1 MDLRKALIALRR
13 MWWVVVIGALL
24 GGLAGAAVGL
34 LMTPRYTTQ
43 TQFFVS
49 TTDSGSTSEV
59 FQGSQFAQQ
68 RVASYAGLLEG
79 EELSAR
85 VIDDL
90 GLDQSTASL
99 QDAIEVSPV
108 PETVLI
114 DVSVTDT
121 SPERARAVVDS
132 LSREFLDMVAELE
145 TPVGG
150 TDSAVRVTVTD
161 RPDLPTEASS
171 PDLPRTLAAGVLG
184 GLVLGALV
192 AVARDL
198 ADRSVTSAEEA
209 AALTGAPVVGVV
221 VRDPVLG
228 SRSAEGGEVRSEQ
241 AAEGYRQVRANLQ
254 FLDVDEPPK
263 VVMVSSA
270 VPAEGKTT
278 AVVNL
283 GLALARAGHRV
294 TVVEADLR
302 KPRVVEYLGLV
313 DGVGLTN
320 LLTGSAGIEDV
331 VQQHMTDGLSVI
343 GAGPVPP
350 NPGELLASSSM
361 RAVLEKL
368 RADNDFVLVDAPP
381 LLPVADAIGLAAHTD
396 GTLLSVRYGATP
408 RQQVAAAAGR
418 LERVGARTLGVLL
431 NLVPPRAE
439 LASEHG
445 YGHAYGYA
453 VESPG

>member
-1 MDLRKALIALRR
+1 MDLRKALAALRR
-13 MWWVVVIGALL
+13 MWWVVVVGALL

-34 LMTPRYTTQ
+34 LATPRYTTQ

-49 TTDSGSTSEV
+49 TADSASTSEA
-59 FQGSQFAQQ
+59 FAGSQFAQQ

-79 EELSAR
+79 EELAAR

-90 GLDQSTASL
+90 GLDRTTASL
-99 QDAIEVSPV
+99 QDAVEVSPV

-114 DVSVTDT
+114 DVSVTDP
-121 SPERARAVVDS
+121 SPERARALAAS
-132 LSREFLDMVAELE
+132 LSSEFLDLVAELE

-150 TDSAVRVTVTD
+150 TASAVRVTVTD

-171 PDLPRTLAAGVLG
+171 PDVLRTVAAGVLG

-192 AVARDL
+192 ALARDL
-198 ADRSVTSAEEA
+198 ADRSVTTAEEA
-209 AALTGAPVVGVV
+209 SALTGAPVVGVV
-221 VRDPVLG
+221 VRDPALG
-228 SRSAEGGEVRSEQ
+228 SRSGRGGEVRSDH

-254 FLDVDEPPK
+254 FLDVDQPPK

-294 TVVEADLR
+294 TLVEADLR
-302 KPRVVEYLGLV
+302 KPRVIDYLGLV

-320 LLTGSAGIEDV
+320 VLTGSAGLEDV
-331 VQQHMTDGLSVI
+331 VQQHATEGLSVI

-361 RAVLEKL
+361 RVVLEKL
-368 RADNDFVLVDAPP
+368 RADNDFVLVDAAP

-396 GTLLSVRYGATP
+396 GALLSVRYGVT
-408 RQQVAAAAGR
+408 RREQVAAAAAR
-418 LERVGARTLGVLL
+418 LERVGARTLGVVL
-431 NLVPPRAE
+431 NLVPPKAE

-445 YGHAYGYA
+445 YGYGYA
-453 VESPG
+453 AETRA

>member
-1 MDLRKALIALRR
+1 VDLRKALAALRR
-13 MWWVVVIGALL
+13 MWWAVVAGAVL
-24 GGLAGAAVGL
+24 GGLAGAALGL
-34 LMTPRYTTQ
+34 LATPRYTTQ

-49 TTDSGSTSEV
+49 TADSVSTSEV

-79 EELSAR
+79 EELAAR
-85 VIDDL
+85 VVDDL
-90 GLDQSTASL
+90 GLERSTASL
-99 QDAIEVSPV
+99 QDAISVMPV

-121 SPERARAVVDS
+121 SPARAQAIADA
-132 LSREFLDMVAELE
+132 LSSEFLDLVAELE

-161 RPDLPTEASS
+161 SPDLPAVASS
-171 PDLPRTLAAGVLG
+171 PDVPRNVAAGVLG

-192 AVARDL
+192 ALARDL
-198 ADRSVTSAEEA
+198 ADRSVTTSEEA
-209 AALTGAPVVGVV
+209 SALTGAPVVGVV
-221 VRDPVLG
+221 VRDAALR
-228 SRSAEGGEVRSEQ
+228 SRRTGGGEVRSEH
-241 AAEGYRQVRANLQ
+241 AAEGYRQVRTNLQ

-263 VVMVSSA
+263 VIMVSSA

-302 KPRVVEYLGLV
+302 KPKVVDYLDLV

-320 LLTGSAGIEDV
+320 LLTGSAGIKDV
-331 VQQHMTDGLSVI
+331 VQRHGAEELSVI
-343 GAGPVPP
+343 GAGPIPP
-350 NPGELLASSSM
+350 NPGELLASSQM

-381 LLPVADAIGLAAHTD
+381 LLPVADAVGLAAHTD
-396 GTLLSVRYGATP
+396 GTLLSVRYGVT
-408 RQQVAAAAGR
+408 RREQVAAAAGR

-439 LASEHG
+439 LAMVHG
-445 YGHAYGYA
+445 YGYGYTA
-453 VESPG
+453 ESRD